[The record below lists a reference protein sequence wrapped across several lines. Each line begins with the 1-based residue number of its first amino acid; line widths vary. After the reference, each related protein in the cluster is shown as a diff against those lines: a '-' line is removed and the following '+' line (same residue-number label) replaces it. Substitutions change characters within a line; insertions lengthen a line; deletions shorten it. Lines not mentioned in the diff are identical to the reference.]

1 MSELIEGKHPAQQS
15 LIKEELIAHMLC
27 AGILKNELEG
37 RKGPLMKD
45 NSSYQETFL
54 SSLPFNLTNAKR
66 GLGKK

>member
-45 NSSYQETFL
+45 NSHIKQLF
-54 SSLPFNLTNAKR
+54 
-66 GLGKK
+66 